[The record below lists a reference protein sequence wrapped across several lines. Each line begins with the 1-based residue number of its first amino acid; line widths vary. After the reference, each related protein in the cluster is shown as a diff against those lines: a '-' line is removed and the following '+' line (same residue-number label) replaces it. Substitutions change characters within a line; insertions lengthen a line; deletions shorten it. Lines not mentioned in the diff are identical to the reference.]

1 MTIYDNQIV
10 TRKIPFLENGMVIY
24 VSGPDSGGQDMY
36 VEQNKDAIQ
45 AQFSRSGFKFVYI
58 PDLLESLGE
67 TVLDYLF
74 PLMEHPSR
82 ESIYE
87 HIRMTARLGNKA
99 GLLYRRGQSVF
110 FRVLDADS
118 VQEKISGLAEEL
130 QSQNRIRFRMA
141 PAEPEPE
148 ADAEPCEKR
157 VHWSRKK
164 IGKAAEELFD
174 TTMGGLFE
182 ASPSYETKEE
192 VVDERTQAILDEIDS
207 ITSRFGISVDDLIL
221 LLNYRVKLSRL
232 QIFKSGRIKL
242 ADLNKEI
249 ELDQRATAFYF
260 LFLRHPE
267 GIRYKDMVDYRDELM
282 DIYWHL
288 VDRERADVE
297 KTIDNLINPLGNEMN
312 VCASRIK
319 AAFIKVI
326 GEHVAKFYCLEG
338 PAGDKKRVPLDRDLV
353 IWEY

>member
-1 MTIYDNQIV
+1 MAFNDNQIV
-10 TRKIPFLENGMVIY
+10 SRKIPFLENGMVLY
-24 VSGPDSGGQDMY
+24 VSGKDSESQDRY
-36 VEQNKDAIQ
+36 IEQNKTSIQ
-45 AQFSRSGFKFVYI
+45 AQFSKSGFKFVHV
-58 PDLLESLGE
+58 PDLLESIRE
-67 TVLDYLF
+67 TVFDYLF
-74 PLMEHPSR
+74 PLMDHPNL
-82 ESIYE
+82 EAIYK
-87 HIRMTARLGNKA
+87 HVRKTARIGNKP
-99 GLLYRRGQSVF
+99 GLLYQRGQSVF
-110 FRVLDADS
+110 FRGLNPDS
-118 VQEKISGLAEEL
+118 CQEDITELAREFEL
-130 QSQNRIRFRMA
+130 QNRIRFRMV
-141 PAEPEPE
+141 PDEPELE
-148 ADAEPCEKR
+148 ADAEQCVKK
-157 VHWSRKK
+157 VKWSRKQ

-182 ASPSYETKEE
+182 AVESYETKE
-192 VVDERTQAILDEIDS
+192 VLDERTQAILDEIDS

-221 LLNYRVKLSRL
+221 LLNYRIKLSRL

-242 ADLNKEI
+242 ADFNKEI
-249 ELDQRATAFYF
+249 ELDQRAAAFYF

-282 DIYWHL
+282 DIYWRL

-319 AAFIKVI
+319 AAFIKVM

-338 PAGDKKRVPLDRDLV
+338 PAGDKKKVPLDRDLV